1 MIILLKLEKDSG
13 EESRFGLQTKFSDKT
28 FIDVVTET
36 KSEEQFITEKSVKP
50 FYNLQIPI
58 IFGHKGIIKYFE
70 DLGFDMFRDIV
81 NHNYDEI
88 DNIKEKSKMIAD
100 ELHRLSLIEDFH
112 SIYNDSKQRLISN
125 QHLLNYYNFSSNRH
139 EELAKFMFGDSFS
152 SLKCDENF
160 NTLYL

>member
-1 MIILLKLEKDSG
+1 MY
-13 EESRFGLQTKFSDKT
+13 
-28 FIDVVTET
+28 DV
-36 KSEEQFITEKSVKP
+36 QFVTEKSVKP

-88 DNIKEKSKMIAD
+88 DDIKEKTKYIAN

-112 SIYNDSKQRLISN
+112 SIYTDSKERLLSN

-139 EELAKFMFGDSFS
+139 KELAKSLCLVIHFFL
-152 SLKCDENF
+152 LKCDENF